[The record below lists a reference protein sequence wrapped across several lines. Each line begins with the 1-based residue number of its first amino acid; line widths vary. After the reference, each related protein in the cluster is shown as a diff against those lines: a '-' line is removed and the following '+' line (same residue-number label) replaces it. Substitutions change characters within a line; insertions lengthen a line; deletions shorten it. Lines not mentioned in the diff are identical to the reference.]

1 MEYKGIQK
9 AREPWVKYA
18 VAVAALFMFFLALAG
33 KMPTYMAIA
42 LVVIVAAFLEKDHVV
57 CKDGVEIRYN
67 VLGWKH
73 TNRWEWSEITAIQTD
88 YQKAAPNVM
97 VYFNKG
103 VSIRAF
109 TMKKSQVKGI
119 LQLAASKNPDMFIGD
134 VSPEEKECREA
145 EILHQQEI
153 ERAREAKKKRK

>member
-18 VAVAALFMFFLALAG
+18 VCAAALFMFFLALAG
-33 KMPTYMAIA
+33 KKPTYMAIA
-42 LVVIVAAFLEKDHVV
+42 VFVMVAAFLEKDHVV
-57 CKDGVEIRYN
+57 CKEGVDIRYN

-73 TNRWEWSEITAIQTD
+73 TNRWEWSEITAMQTD
-88 YQKAAPNVM
+88 YKKAAPNVM
-97 VYFNKG
+97 VHFNKG

-119 LQLAASKNPDMFIGD
+119 LKLAASMNPDMFIGD
-134 VSPEEKECREA
+134 VSEEDQEKKDA
-145 EILHQQEI
+145 EILHQQEV

>member
-1 MEYKGIQK
+1 MEFKGIQK

-18 VAVAALFMFFLALAG
+18 VCAAALFMFFLAFMQR
-33 KMPTYMAIA
+33 KPTYMAIA
-42 LVVIVAAFLEKDHVV
+42 VVVIIAAFLEKDHVV
-57 CKDGVEIRYN
+57 CEDGIDIRYN

-73 TNRWEWSEITAIQTD
+73 TNRWEWSEVTAMQTD
-88 YQKAAPNVM
+88 YKKAAPNVL
-97 VYFNKG
+97 VHFNKG

-109 TMKKSQVKGI
+109 TRKKSQVKGI
-119 LQLAASKNPDMFIGD
+119 LQLAASKNPEMFIGD
-134 VSPEEKECREA
+134 VSPEERERREA

>member
-18 VAVAALFMFFLALAG
+18 VTAAALFMFFFAMMD
-33 KMPTYMAIA
+33 KKPTYMAIA

-57 CKDGVEIRYN
+57 CEDGIDIRYN
-67 VLGWKH
+67 ILGWKH
-73 TNRWEWSEITAIQTD
+73 TNRWEWSKITAIQTD
-88 YQKAAPNVM
+88 YKKAAPNVM
-97 VYFNKG
+97 VHFNKD

-134 VSPEEKECREA
+134 VSPEEKERREA

-153 ERAREAKKKRK
+153 ERAREAAKKRK